1 MLKDALKVFMEN
13 FPPKQ
18 DFSESELQLTTEE
31 LMRSFEDHGVFDL
44 EVKTMYQQ
52 LKAAGYVYEAF
63 DEDDRIVFK
72 WLL

>member
-1 MLKDALKVFMEN
+1 MFADALKVFMEN

-31 LMRSFEDHGVFDL
+31 LMRSFENHGVFEL
-44 EVKTMYQQ
+44 EVQTMYQQ
-52 LKAAGYVYEAF
+52 LEAAGYVYKAF